1 MASGEMATFFGH
13 VGTQKWSV
21 AIELAGELESSLGKV
36 DENIID
42 VRSTRWIGIVGGGE
56 RRLEWRAIC
65 GNGCSRF
72 PPLAEL
78 DGVRCGRFHR
88 RNVRV
93 HSFPDVCASCP
104 CADRRCLAV
113 GLAVNKRTIRN
124 ETRMRAFRCSEQ
136 YPTSRFL
143 NSTRPSNR
151 ETKRFL
157 LNHERFIQIA

>member
-42 VRSTRWIGIVGGGE
+42 IRSTRWIGTVGGRE

-65 GNGCSRF
+65 GNGCGRF

-78 DGVRCGRFHR
+78 DGVRCERFHQ
-88 RNVRV
+88 RNDRV
-93 HSFPDVCASCP
+93 HSFSHVCSTCP
-104 CADRRCLAV
+104 FADRRCLED
-113 GLAVNKRTIRN
+113 GLDTEERSFRNKI
-124 ETRMRAFRCSEQ
+124 RMRAFRRSEQ
-136 YPTSRFL
+136 YPTSPVL
-143 NSTRPSNR
+143 NSQTRALRDCTVCVEP
-151 ETKRFL
+151 
-157 LNHERFIQIA
+157 